1 MANPTD
7 PHAETFRA
15 ELDDGQIVEADG
27 STISDPAS
35 GASVPAVLL
44 RMSPA
49 RAHTLAHILDDWSR
63 VALIYATL
71 RSSQVT
77 ERALAWTLDAGAA
90 AAGDPEAARCALR
103 VAEVPSAAQRL
114 AAAAVLSEREHR
126 ITPVQR
132 IAVVDA
138 AARWMAEES
147 GEELAQALLQ
157 AVCTEP
163 TTASFVYL
171 ALIDRPQAPLEDR

>member
-7 PHAETFRA
+7 PDEGPFRT
-15 ELDDGQIVEADG
+15 ELDDGQIIEADG
-27 STISDPAS
+27 STIRDPAS
-35 GASVPAVLL
+35 GAQVPAVVL

-49 RAHTLAHILDDWSR
+49 RAHVLAHILDDWSR
-63 VALIYATL
+63 SALIFATL
-71 RSSQVT
+71 RSSEVT
-77 ERALAWTLDAGAA
+77 ERALAWTLEAGAA
-90 AAGDPEAARCALR
+90 ATGDPEAGRCALR
-103 VAEVPSAAQRL
+103 VARTPTATQRL
-114 AAAAVLSEREHR
+114 AAVGVLQQREQR

-138 AARWMAEES
+138 ASWWLTEDA

-163 TTASFVYL
+163 TTASFAYL
-171 ALIDRPQAPLEDR
+171 ALIDRPGAGQ